1 MRLPLINLKNY
12 IKENL
17 FDNPVNNKLLIA
29 FKQEYNI
36 RNNFNNIN
44 KEYINE
50 KYGSYNGQLK
60 LCKEFA
66 DMFMYDFD
74 HSIDDKDFVY
84 KLTKDELQ
92 KRYKNLFFKELDIY
106 CNSDCQTGYETKKSE
121 FNNKTLQFDLI
132 VIYININDYHTE
144 EDVTT
149 CLMHEITHAW
159 DDLNRKLNKTD
170 DLLYINSHGY
180 KDVIKKFN
188 SKDFMEQFVANI
200 IYSFSPIEKNAYISE
215 LSAVLHNIR
224 DKNKVTS
231 YADAMNHF
239 KKSDCWK
246 RFYTLKDY
254 FENIILKDEK
264 ELTKFCIIYNKLNKS
279 DLTEQKIIKQVKY
292 NIDKTFNKIL
302 TVIPK
307 IYYDFVSNKD
317 KELNESTKEIRNPI
331 SEARYNR
338 LNEIFHSNYSIISL
352 N

>member
-1 MRLPLINLKNY
+1 MRLPLINLKDY
-12 IKENL
+12 IKEDL
-17 FDNPVNNKLLIA
+17 FDNPLNNILFKS

-44 KEYINE
+44 KESIHE

-66 DMFMYDFD
+66 DMFMYDLD
-74 HSIDDKDFVY
+74 HSITDNDFVY
-84 KLTKDELQ
+84 QLTKDELK
-92 KRYKNLFFKELDIY
+92 KRYKNLFFEELDIY
-106 CNSDCQTGYETKKSE
+106 CNKDCQTGYELQKSI
-121 FNNKTLQFDLI
+121 FNSKTLQFDLI

-144 EDVTT
+144 ADVTT
-149 CLMHEITHAW
+149 CLMHELTHAW
-159 DDLNRKLNKTD
+159 DDLNRKLNKAN
-170 DLLYINSHGY
+170 DLLYINNHGY

-188 SKDFMEQFVANI
+188 SKNFMEQFVANI

-215 LSAVLHNIR
+215 LSAVLHNIK
-224 DKNKVTS
+224 DKSKITNYV
-231 YADAMNHF
+231 DAMEHF

-254 FENIILKDEK
+254 FENIILKDES

-279 DLTEQKIIKQVKY
+279 NLSEQKIVKQVKY

-307 IYYDFVSNKD
+307 IYYDFASDND
-317 KELNESTKEIRNPI
+317 KELNESAGETHRNPI
-331 SEARYNR
+331 SEAKYNR
-338 LNEIFHSNYSIISL
+338 LKKIFHANFNSNY
-352 N
+352 

>member
-1 MRLPLINLKNY
+1 MRLPLINLKDY
-12 IKENL
+12 IKEDL
-17 FDNPVNNKLLIA
+17 FDNPLNNILFKS

-44 KEYINE
+44 KESIHE

-66 DMFMYDFD
+66 DMFMYDLD
-74 HSIDDKDFVY
+74 HSITDNDFVY
-84 KLTKDELQ
+84 QLTKDELK
-92 KRYKNLFFKELDIY
+92 KRYKNLFFEELDIY
-106 CNSDCQTGYETKKSE
+106 CNKDCQTGYELQKSI
-121 FNNKTLQFDLI
+121 FNSKTLQFDLI

-144 EDVTT
+144 ADVTT
-149 CLMHEITHAW
+149 CLMHELAHAW
-159 DDLNRKLNKTD
+159 DDLNRKLNKAN
-170 DLLYINSHGY
+170 DLLYINNHGY

-188 SKDFMEQFVANI
+188 SKNFMEQFVANI

-215 LSAVLHNIR
+215 LSAVLHNIK
-224 DKNKVTS
+224 DKSKITNYV
-231 YADAMNHF
+231 DAMEHF

-254 FENIILKDEK
+254 FENIILKDES

-279 DLTEQKIIKQVKY
+279 NLSEQKIVKQVKY

-307 IYYDFVSNKD
+307 IYYDFASDND
-317 KELNESTKEIRNPI
+317 KELNESAGETHRNPI
-331 SEARYNR
+331 SEAKYNR
-338 LNEIFHSNYSIISL
+338 LKKIFHANFNSNY
-352 N
+352 

>member
-1 MRLPLINLKNY
+1 MRLPLINLKDY
-12 IKENL
+12 IKEDL
-17 FDNPVNNKLLIA
+17 FDNPLNNILFKS

-44 KEYINE
+44 KEYIHE

-66 DMFMYDFD
+66 DMFMYDLD
-74 HSIDDKDFVY
+74 HSVTDKDFVY
-84 KLTKDELQ
+84 KLTKDEL
-92 KRYKNLFFKELDIY
+92 KTRYKNLFFEELDIY
-106 CNSDCQTGYETKKSE
+106 CNKDCQTGYELQKSI
-121 FNNKTLQFDLI
+121 FNSKTLQFDLI

-144 EDVTT
+144 ADVTT
-149 CLMHEITHAW
+149 CLMHELTHAW
-159 DDLNRKLNKTD
+159 DDLNRKLNKAN
-170 DLLYINSHGY
+170 DLLYINNHGY

-188 SKDFMEQFVANI
+188 SQNFMEQFVANI

-215 LSAVLHNIR
+215 LSAVLHNIK
-224 DKNKVTS
+224 DKSKITNYV
-231 YADAMNHF
+231 DAMEHF

-254 FENIILKDEK
+254 FENIILKDES

-279 DLTEQKIIKQVKY
+279 NLSEQKIVKQVKY

-307 IYYDFVSNKD
+307 IYYDFVSDNN
-317 KELNESTKEIRNPI
+317 KELDESLIETHSPI

-338 LNEIFHSNYSIISL
+338 LKKIFHSNYSV
-352 N
+352 ND

>member
-1 MRLPLINLKNY
+1 MRLPLVNLKDY
-12 IKENL
+12 IKEEL
-17 FDNPVNNKLLIA
+17 FDNPLNDKLFLS

-36 RNNFNNIN
+36 RNN
-44 KEYINE
+44 INE

-66 DMFMYDFD
+66 EMFMYDFN
-74 HSIDDKDFVY
+74 HSIGDKNFVY
-84 KLTKDELQ
+84 KLAKDSLSE
-92 KRYKNLFFKELDIY
+92 RYENLFFEELDIY
-106 CNSDCQTGYETKKSE
+106 CNKDCQTGYESSKSV

-132 VIYININDYHTE
+132 VIYINIKDYCSE
-144 EDVTT
+144 KDVTT
-149 CLMHEITHAW
+149 CMVHELTHAW

-170 DLLYINSHGY
+170 DLLYINNHGY

-188 SKDFMEQFVANI
+188 SQNFMEQFVANI

-215 LSAVLHNIR
+215 LSAVLHNIK
-224 DKNKVTS
+224 DKSSVSN
-231 YADAMNHF
+231 YADAMKHF
-239 KKSDCWK
+239 KQSDCWK

-264 ELTKFCIIYNKLNKS
+264 SLSKFCIIYNKLNKS

-307 IYYDFVSNKD
+307 IYYDFASDKD
-317 KELNESTKEIRNPI
+317 KDIEESVQNKQYNTTI
-331 SEARYNR
+331 SASKYNK
-338 LNEIFHSNYSIISL
+338 LKAIFHSI
-352 N
+352 